1 MATVLAANLDERDA
15 VAADFARVAAGLP
28 GARLPWLARIRRDAL
43 DRFVAAG
50 LPTTREEEWKY
61 TNVGALARQ
70 PYTVTGTDA
79 PMPDVA
85 VETFTFG
92 LDAHRVVF
100 VDGRFAP
107 ALSRIGA
114 LPVGCVVASLAD
126 VLARDDGE
134 LEAVLGANA
143 QHTIFSALNAAFMAD
158 GLYVRLPRNAVL
170 DVPVH
175 ALFVTTR
182 DDVVTQARNVVIAEP
197 GAQALVIEH
206 HVAGGAT
213 RYFTNAVTQL
223 LAQPNSALTH
233 VKLQQEGVRAYHV
246 AGVHATQAA
255 ASRFASHSIA
265 LGAALSRADITTGF
279 DAEGCEAEL
288 TGLYLAG
295 GRQHVDHHTRIDHA
309 KPHGTSREYY
319 KGVLDDGARGVFNGK
334 VVVHP
339 GAQKT
344 DAHLANH
351 NLLLSKSAEI
361 DTKPELRIDADD
373 VKCAHGATVGQLDE
387 AALFY
392 LRSRAIDAGTA
403 RALLTYAFAHDVIE
417 RIRVAPL
424 RGALEQVLF
433 ARLPQGGRLR
443 ELNQPT

>member
-1 MATVLAANLDERDA
+1 MAAVLANVDERDV

-28 GARLPWLARIRRDAL
+28 GAKLPWLARLRRDAV

-50 LPTTREEEWKY
+50 LPTTRDEEWKY
-61 TNVGALARQ
+61 TNVGALARR
-70 PYTVTGTDA
+70 PYTVTRTDA
-79 PMPDVA
+79 SMPDVA
-85 VETFTFG
+85 IDAFTFG
-92 LDAHRVVF
+92 LDAHRIVF
-100 VDGRFAP
+100 VDGRFSP
-107 ALSRIGA
+107 TLSRIGP
-114 LPVGCVVASLAD
+114 LPEGCVVASFAD
-126 VLARDDGE
+126 AVSRDPE
-134 LEAVLGANA
+134 LEAVLAANA
-143 QHTIFSALNAAFMAD
+143 QHTIFSALNTAFMTD
-158 GLYVRLPRNAVL
+158 GLYVRLRRDVAL
-170 DVPVH
+170 DRPVH

-182 DDVVTQARNVVIAEP
+182 DDVVAQARNVVIAEP

-206 HVAGGAT
+206 HVAAGAT

-223 LAQPNSALTH
+223 IAQPKSAITH
-233 VKLQQEGVRAYHV
+233 VKLQQEGVSAYHV

-279 DAEGCEAEL
+279 QAEGCEAEL

-334 VVVHP
+334 VIVHP

-351 NLLLSKSAEI
+351 NLLLSKSAEV

-387 AALFY
+387 TALFY

-433 ARLPQGGRLR
+433 ARLPEGDRLR
-443 ELNQPT
+443 ELDQPI

>member
-1 MATVLAANLDERDA
+1 MAAVLAANVDERDA
-15 VAADFARVAAGLP
+15 VAADFAQVAAGLP
-28 GARLPWLARIRRDAL
+28 GAKLPWLAGLRRDAL
-43 DRFVAAG
+43 DRFVASG
-50 LPTTREEEWKY
+50 LPTTRDEEWKY
-61 TNVGALARQ
+61 TNVGALARR
-70 PYTVTGTDA
+70 PYTVTRTEAPAPAFAIDA
-79 PMPDVA
+79 
-85 VETFTFG
+85 FTFG

-114 LPVGCVVASLAD
+114 LPEGCVVASFAD
-126 VLARDDGE
+126 ALSRDPE
-134 LEAVLGANA
+134 LEAVLATNA
-143 QHTIFSALNAAFMAD
+143 QHTIFSALNTAFMTD
-158 GLYVRLPRNAVL
+158 GLYVRLRRGVAL
-170 DVPVH
+170 DRPVH

-182 DDVVTQARNVVIAEP
+182 DDVVAQTRNVVIAEP
-197 GAQALVIEH
+197 GAQGLVIEH
-206 HVAGGAT
+206 HVAGGAAS
-213 RYFTNAVTQL
+213 YFTNAVTQL
-223 LAQPNSALTH
+223 LPQADSALTH

-265 LGAALSRADITTGF
+265 LGAALSRTDITTGF
-279 DAEGCEAEL
+279 EAEGCEAEL

-295 GRQHVDHHTRIDHA
+295 GRQHVDHHTRIDHV

-334 VVVHP
+334 IVVHP

-433 ARLPQGGRLR
+433 SRLPQGDRLR
-443 ELNQPT
+443 ELDRPT

>member
-1 MATVLAANLDERDA
+1 MMAAVLAANVEERDA

-28 GARLPWLARIRRDAL
+28 GAKLPWLARLRRDAL
-43 DRFVAAG
+43 DRFVVSG
-50 LPTTREEEWKY
+50 LPTTRDEEWKY
-61 TNVGALARQ
+61 TNVAALARR
-70 PYTVTGTDA
+70 PYTLTRTGA
-79 PMPDVA
+79 PIPDVA
-85 VETFTFG
+85 IDPFTFG

-107 ALSRIGA
+107 ALSRIGS
-114 LPVGCVVASLAD
+114 LPDGCVVASLAD
-126 VLARDDGE
+126 ALSHDPAA
-134 LEAVLGANA
+134 LEAVLAANA
-143 QHTIFSALNAAFMAD
+143 HHTIFSALNAAFMAD
-158 GLYVRLPRNAVL
+158 GLYVRLGRGVGL
-170 DVPVH
+170 DAPVH

-182 DDVVTQARNVVIAEP
+182 DDVVTQARNVVIADS
-197 GAQALVIEH
+197 GAHALVIEQ
-206 HVAGGAT
+206 HVAAGAT
-213 RYFTNAVTQL
+213 SYFTNAVTQL
-223 LAQPNSALTH
+223 VAQPNTALTH
-233 VKLQQEGVRAYHV
+233 VKLQQEGARAYHV
-246 AGVHATQAA
+246 AGVHATQSA
-255 ASRFASHSIA
+255 ASRLASHSIA
-265 LGAALSRADITTGF
+265 LGAALSRTDITTGF

-309 KPHGTSREYY
+309 QPHGTSREYY

-351 NLLLSKSAEI
+351 NLLLSKSAEV

-424 RGALEQVLF
+424 RAALEQVLF
-433 ARLPQGGRLR
+433 ARLPQGERLR
-443 ELNQPT
+443 ELG